1 MIDPVMPPATA
12 LPRGVSL
19 LIVSTVAI
27 TVRGFLLP
35 YAAHFRARGWR
46 VDAAANG
53 AAGDPTLGA
62 AFDHAYELP
71 LSRSILDIGGIF
83 RSERAM
89 AGILEAGYDLV
100 HVHTPIASL
109 VTRFAVRRMSAARRP
124 ALAYTAHGFH
134 FHKDG
139 SAATNALFVTAE
151 RIAGHWTDRLVVIN
165 DEDFEA
171 AKRHRIVPA
180 SRLVR
185 MPGIGID
192 TGVYDRSQLDP
203 DEVRRARD
211 ELGGGPDVPFFVVLA
226 ELSAIKR
233 NADVIEALAL
243 VGDRRARL
251 AFLGDGPERA
261 SLEALTERLGV
272 RERVHF
278 AGFVRDIRPTVASAN
293 ALVLASQREG
303 LARSI
308 MEALALEVPVIAS
321 TARGNRELVDPER
334 GILVPV
340 GDPGALA
347 AAMDRIIDDPEEGR
361 RMGAR
366 GRARMIERYDIQAV
380 VREHEDMYRSMLVAR
395 AGQLGAAR

>member
-1 MIDPVMPPATA
+1 MVDPVPLVATA
-12 LPRGVSL
+12 LPRDVSL
-19 LIVSTVAI
+19 LIVATIATTLRS
-27 TVRGFLLP
+27 FLLP
-35 YAAHFRARGWR
+35 YAAHFRALGWR
-46 VDAAANG
+46 VDAAASA
-53 AAGDPTLGA
+53 AAGDSTLGR
-62 AFDHAYELP
+62 AFDHVYELP
-71 LSRSILDIGGIF
+71 LSRSIVDVGGIL

-109 VTRFAVRRMSAARRP
+109 VTRIAVRRMPAARRP

-151 RIAGHWTDRLVVIN
+151 RTAGRWTDRLVVIN

-171 AKRHRIVPA
+171 ARRHRIVPT

-192 TGVYDRSQLDP
+192 TAFYARSELDP
-203 DEVRRARD
+203 DEIRRARD
-211 ELGGGPDVPFFVVLA
+211 EFGGGPDVPFFVVVA
-226 ELSAIKR
+226 ELNANKR

-243 VGDRRARL
+243 VADRRARL
-251 AFLGDGPERA
+251 VILGDGPERPG
-261 SLEALTERLGV
+261 LEALAERLGV
-272 RERVHF
+272 RDRVHL
-278 AGFVRDIRPTVASAN
+278 AGFIRDVRPVIASAD
-293 ALVLASQREG
+293 ALVLASYREG

-321 TARGNRELVDPER
+321 TARGNRELVGPDS
-334 GILVPV
+334 GIVVPV
-340 GDPGALA
+340 GDPRALA
-347 AAMDRIIDDPEEGR
+347 AAMDRLIDDPEESR

-366 GRARMIERYDIQAV
+366 GRARMIERFDVQAV
-380 VREHEDMYRSMLVAR
+380 IRDHEAMYRSMLADR
-395 AGQLGAAR
+395 AGS